1 MQEGGGG
8 QAFGAGGGG
17 GQGGGGGAGNGKQA
31 PPGAENECPSLLGH
45 SISTNGLTSTNCVA
59 VTLQDGTAAA
69 AEVPTEQLLVE
80 MPVSPTGPDLAGSKT
95 PGSSSPEKRRRKK
108 KGGARSPS
116 PGKRSG
122 LNYKKKN
129 AVNKYTRPNVEKV
142 CMGGGDATAAV
153 GALAWLT
160 WRLGWTDEGLE
171 PGPEQHG
178 VRPRVR
184 PPDLRAVRVGQHPAG
199 HRRR

>member
-95 PGSSSPEKRRRKK
+95 PGSPSPEKRRRKK
-108 KGGARSPS
+108 KGGRSPS

-142 CMGGGDATAAV
+142 YATAAV
-153 GALAWLT
+153 GIFARLT
-160 WRLGWTDEGLE
+160 WRMTDAGLE
-171 PGPEQHG
+171 P
-178 VRPRVR
+178 
-184 PPDLRAVRVGQHPAG
+184 
-199 HRRR
+199 